1 MKDSEL
7 IALIEQGFSAA
18 QIAEALNYDIDA
30 VELVIS
36 NYNKKNK
43 EQSVED
49 LINTYRPKMLKVL
62 VDIAESG
69 ENESARVAAARVIVE
84 GKGILPDLNV
94 DQWSSKFEKIKAIT
108 EKGRAKVRNRVNSS
122 DNSDSCLTGTGVGGI
137 STVAA

>member
-18 QIAEALNYDIDA
+18 QIAEALNYDVDA

-94 DQWSSKFEKIKAIT
+94 DQWSQKFEKIKAIT
-108 EKGRAKVRNRVNSS
+108 EKGRAKARNRVGVDSS
-122 DNSDSCLTGTGVGGI
+122 DACLTGGGI